1 MGEHSRSEDRDRDR
15 RHRRHDTTA
24 TRDEQRSRHR
34 DRERSRDR
42 SDRRRDDR
50 DKAASSSHRRRSRAD
65 AGEVAA
71 EDDDHGNDHD
81 HRHDDDQPGP
91 APPPRVDPHLD
102 ELGVA
107 PLTNDDYFQKA
118 AEFKVWLSESKGR
131 YLDEISSKEA
141 RRYFDKF
148 VDRWNSGRLSDDFYL
163 GKVRSA
169 AAPSSTQTRHKWNF
183 ASKSSYTQAEQDA
196 LASIRDTVDTMTN
209 AETRGAK
216 EAREAERKASKG
228 RRLRG
233 GEGGEDEQRAATG
246 ANSGAADSGWGSKRP
261 ASGATSSYADR
272 QYEREAVEEAKQR
285 EEAAK
290 RRRVN
295 RDARDLAEE
304 LAPRATGRDALI
316 EKRRER
322 NAANR
327 DFANRKDD
335 DGLELDDATLMGGD
349 DYGAALQGKSG
360 GTSRRE
366 QARQERRQERQA
378 EMTER
383 VAAMRSKEQ
392 DTMAMFKQLAQQ
404 RFGGGAGS

>member
-228 RRLRG
+228 
-233 GEGGEDEQRAATG
+233 
-246 ANSGAADSGWGSKRP
+246 SGC
-261 ASGATSSYADR
+261 
-272 QYEREAVEEAKQR
+272 REAVEEAKQR